1 MAESKGPKGSEGPG
15 STGGT
20 ALPGAKKRK
29 GIVAR
34 LRPYAV
40 GILAVVV
47 VFGAS
52 SVIGKHVRDN
62 KDHKVRNPTGAAG
75 PAVVPTGPADSAS
88 PSPTP
93 TSSSHL
99 QVAVHPSVPVTVTIY
114 EDLRSPDSKAF
125 ADEYADMLSQ
135 LLTTGQVQL
144 HYQLVTASD
153 KQYGGKG
160 SEYVANAAACAQ
172 DQSRFTQF
180 VEEVFA
186 EQPDPHS
193 DTLANENF
201 VKHLARKAGGIKMA
215 NFEPCIEQGDH
226 IGWVRASQA
235 DFADSPLGSVPAVEI
250 DNKPVKDVRTALTP
264 AKLKSMVEKEVDR
277 VVALQ
282 ATPTASPTLS

>member
-1 MAESKGPKGSEGPG
+1 MAETKGPEGSKGPG
-15 STGGT
+15 STGGA

-40 GILAVVV
+40 GALAVVV
-47 VFGAS
+47 VFGGSA
-52 SVIGKHVRDN
+52 VIGKHVRDN
-62 KDHKVRNPTGAAG
+62 KDDKVRNPTGAAG
-75 PAVVPTGPADSAS
+75 PVIVPSGTGDSAS
-88 PSPTP
+88 PSPTA
-93 TSSSHL
+93 TSGPRL
-99 QVAVHPSVPVTVTIY
+99 QVAIHPSVPVTVTIY

-125 ADEYADMLSQ
+125 ADEYADALRQM
-135 LLTTGQVQL
+135 LTTGQVQL

-153 KQYGGKG
+153 KAYGGKG
-160 SEYVANAAACAQ
+160 SEYAANAAACAQ

-180 VEEVFA
+180 VTEVWDN
-186 EQPDPHS
+186 QPDPHN
-193 DTLANENF
+193 DTLADEAF
-201 VKHLARKAGGIKMA
+201 IKHLARKAGGIKMA

-226 IGWVRASQA
+226 IGWVRASQK

-264 AKLKSMVEKEVDR
+264 AKLKSLVQKEAKR